1 MANWRPD
8 GYGSYVDL
16 ADGKLTGKGQ
26 KAKPRSTLAH
36 PGRAGNHGL
45 PIQDVDCAVALNTGI
60 PEKIWRPH
68 PARPKPK
75 RLLAASA

>member
-1 MANWRPD
+1 MATD
-8 GYGSYVDL
+8 LIVDL

-36 PGRAGNHGL
+36 PGRAGQPWAPDSGRRL
-45 PIQDVDCAVALNTGI
+45 RRRTETPGI